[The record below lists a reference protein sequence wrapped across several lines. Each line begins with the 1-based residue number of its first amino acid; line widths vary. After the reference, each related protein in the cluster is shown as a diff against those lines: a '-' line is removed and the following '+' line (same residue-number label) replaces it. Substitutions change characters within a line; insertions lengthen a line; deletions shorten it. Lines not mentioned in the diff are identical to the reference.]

1 MPRKSKN
8 DDPGVAKELKIYSG
22 PKNSLPKGTR
32 RATEKEALAT
42 KQIKWYGINEVSQP
56 TKDVINSTGKTYK
69 VSDLS
74 KAFGKI
80 VAKIV
85 KVRELEKDIDNELRL
100 NSDPDTQSI
109 LKEYKV
115 LLKDY
120 KQIMMKEYNNIIA
133 EKKNKIINDDDD
145 PRDGEL
151 KDGEYITSL
160 PLNESFYKNIDLIR
174 TYLTDHTYKNIKKI
188 AHKKTLEE
196 NKLDREKKLAEKK
209 LQKEKEKEIKRL
221 ERENKKKERLAAKP
235 IKKKIEKVI
244 IKPVKKEVKKEVEK
258 VVNNVVNEVSD
269 EIFNKMNKKLQRQN
283 DRLNE
288 LDASRVA
295 YVDMRKKLLKSNKAM
310 GKEAKKKIEKK
321 VVNNVVNEVSDE
333 IFNKMNK
340 KLQRHNDRLNELDA
354 SRVAYVEMKKK
365 LLKSNKARNKE
376 IDHKVTVEMNKQANR
391 KKIINALIP
400 KAAAQ
405 RELKKIEND
414 VAKEQKK
421 KAMEQNNM
429 LIPIAAAGMK
439 AKAERMNAIQREQ
452 MIKKMNTNILIP
464 IAAAGRKARVK
475 KMNRI
480 QYEQGLKKMNTNILI
495 PIAAAGM
502 KAKAKANM
510 KKLNAIEMNQVQLK
524 NLINDEIKKNKKRR

>member
-56 TKDVINSTGKTYK
+56 TKDAINSTGKTYK

-80 VAKIV
+80 AAKII

-109 LKEYKV
+109 LKEYKI

-269 EIFNKMNKKLQRQN
+269 EIFNKMNKKLQRHN

-295 YVDMRKKLLKSNKAM
+295 YVDMR
-310 GKEAKKKIEKK
+310 
-321 VVNNVVNEVSDE
+321 
-333 IFNKMNK
+333 
-340 KLQRHNDRLNELDA
+340 
-354 SRVAYVEMKKK
+354 KK

-524 NLINDEIKKNKKRR
+524 NLINDEIKKNKRRR